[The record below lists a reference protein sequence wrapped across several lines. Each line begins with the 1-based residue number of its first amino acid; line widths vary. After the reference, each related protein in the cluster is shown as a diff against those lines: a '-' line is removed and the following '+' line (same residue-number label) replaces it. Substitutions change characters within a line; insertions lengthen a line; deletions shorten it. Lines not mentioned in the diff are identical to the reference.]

1 MKRNRISSLRIGVLL
16 IGLIL
21 LLILAMACASTEPT
35 QVPVAPQQP
44 AQPAAPVG
52 VPQPTVVLI
61 PGAPT
66 PIPAKATPTRVL
78 PTATPVPASQI
89 KYGGIL
95 RYPGVSRSF
104 DNFDPAFSVQTGPR
118 EMMHGIFNPLV
129 ELAPDSTVLPELAE
143 SWDISNGG
151 KTITFSLVKNAKF
164 HDGTKLDANAV
175 KWNFDRYLDPDV
187 GSPRAL
193 NLVPP
198 LEKVEVVDD
207 YTIRFTLDQ
216 PSRAF
221 MSLLIQREAMIASPT
236 AVQNMNSYADH
247 TGDFGANP
255 VGSGP
260 YKFVRW
266 LIGREVMLEKNP
278 DYWEEGLPYLD
289 GVRFNITEDFS
300 IQFAMLRTGEIDM
313 MNEMRTE
320 DAVRARSIEG
330 INVVQRAGVRIR
342 WALFKTN
349 VPPWDNLALREAFA
363 YATDRQVVL
372 DVVYSGFGLP
382 AYTAIASG
390 YGKFWDSE
398 SRMFAYDPEKA
409 KQKLVEAGYPNGF
422 EYTQR
427 HRTRSFEIPWAE
439 TLQSM
444 WADVGIKANL
454 QPYVNR
460 TYYTDWVGGEFDS
473 PMIAGLSARSDA
485 HIDLTL
491 RFRCSNRYVM
501 AFCNPEVDRLLD
513 QAAATYDQTQ
523 AAALYHQI
531 SRLVIKDLP
540 GVPIVDEAVMWGL
553 QDYVHG
559 FNTYLDKQTRVKY
572 IWMDK

>member
-1 MKRNRISSLRIGVLL
+1 
-16 IGLIL
+16 
-21 LLILAMACASTEPT
+21 
-35 QVPVAPQQP
+35 
-44 AQPAAPVG
+44 
-52 VPQPTVVLI
+52 
-61 PGAPT
+61 
-66 PIPAKATPTRVL
+66 
-78 PTATPVPASQI
+78 
-89 KYGGIL
+89 
-95 RYPGVSRSF
+95 
-104 DNFDPAFSVQTGPR
+104 
-118 EMMHGIFNPLV
+118 MHGIFNPLV
-129 ELAPDSTVLPELAE
+129 ELAPDSTILPELAE

-151 KTITFSLVKNAKF
+151 KTVTFNLVKNAKF

-175 KWNFDRYLDPDV
+175 KWNFDRSLDPDV
-187 GSPRAL
+187 NSPRAK

-207 YTIRFTLDQ
+207 YTIRFTLAQ

-221 MSLLIQREAMIASPT
+221 LSLLIQREGMIASPT
-236 AVQNMNSYADH
+236 AVEKMNSYGAH
-247 TGDFGANP
+247 TGDFGGNP

-320 DAVRARSIEG
+320 DAVKAKSLGG
-330 INVVQRAGVRIR
+330 INVVQRAGTRIR
-342 WALFKTN
+342 WMLFKMDI
-349 VPPWDNLALREAFA
+349 PPWDNLALREAFA
-363 YATDRQVVL
+363 YAMNRQVVL
-372 DVVYSGFGLP
+372 DVVYGGFGLP
-382 AYTAIASG
+382 SYTAVASG

-398 SRMFAYDPEKA
+398 STMFAYDPEKA

-427 HRTRSFEIPWAE
+427 HRTRSFEIPWVE
-439 TLQSM
+439 TVQTFLG
-444 WADVGIKANL
+444 DVGIKATLRPHINEG
-454 QPYVNR
+454 YW
-460 TYYTDWVGGEFDS
+460 TDWVAGDYDTPVLG
-473 PMIAGLSARSDA
+473 GLSARSDA
-485 HIDLTL
+485 HIDFTL
-491 RFRCSNRYVM
+491 RWRCGNRYKM

-513 QAAATYDQTQ
+513 QAAATYDQNK
-523 AAALYHQI
+523 AAELYHKI
-531 SRLVIKDLP
+531 SRLVIKELP
-540 GVPIVDEAVMWGL
+540 GIPIVDEATMWGL
-553 QDYVHG
+553 QDYVKG